1 MVLAVF
7 CGVAVG
13 GAHTARPDQPLREER
28 HVPKAEA
35 PDTARDPGADG
46 GSPPTAAAPP
56 VVIRPGGEV
65 VTPPVTVGSV
75 PATAFAAYRQAAD
88 WLARAQPGCHLT
100 VPLLAAIGKVESGH
114 ARGGVV
120 DAAGTTLRP
129 ILGPTLDGSPGLAT
143 IADTDGGRWD
153 GDGTWDRAVGPMQF
167 IPGTWARWARDAN
180 GDGVADPHNVY
191 DAALTAGRYLCADN
205 RDLATEDG
213 RRAAVLS
220 YNNSAAYLRI
230 VLTWLSVYDR
240 ATVVAPN
247 GSPMP
252 HLPQEQVALPAPTQ
266 PGVPTTTPPA
276 AGPTP
281 PAPTVPPAPS
291 TPSTP
296 STVPPAGTTPPIV
309 VADPL
314 TGIVCLVG
322 GVVDVA
328 GGLLGGL
335 LGTPATPVSGE
346 ECTP

>member
-7 CGVAVG
+7 CGVAVA

-28 HVPKAEA
+28 HVPNAEA
-35 PDTARDPGADG
+35 PGTVPDPGADG
-46 GSPPTAAAPP
+46 GSPPTATAPP
-56 VVIRPGGEV
+56 VIIRPGGEI
-65 VTPPVTVGSV
+65 VTPPPSVGSV
-75 PATAFAAYRQAAD
+75 PATVFAAYRQAAD

-100 VPLLAAIGKVESGH
+100 MPLLAAIGKVESGH
-114 ARGGVV
+114 ARNGLV
-120 DAAGTTLRP
+120 DASGTTLRP

-153 GDGTWDRAVGPMQF
+153 GDGAWDRAVGPMQF

-180 GDGVADPHNVY
+180 GDGVANPHNVY

-205 RDLATEDG
+205 RDLATDPG

-240 ATVVAPN
+240 ATVVSPN

-266 PGVPTTTPPA
+266 PGLPPTTTTPPSGTVPPSSTVPPTTTPPA
-276 AGPTP
+276 GTIP
-281 PAPTVPPAPS
+281 PPVL
-291 TPSTP
+291 
-296 STVPPAGTTPPIV
+296 

-314 TGIVCLVG
+314 TGVVCIVT
-322 GVVDVA
+322 GVVDVV

-335 LGTPATPVSGE
+335 LGTPAAPVSGE
-346 ECTP
+346 ECAS